1 MTRRRIP
8 SDRRS
13 GDERREI
20 ERRALIYAFVGV
32 AVERR
37 RVERRVNVYRRS
49 GWDRRG
55 LLERRARHMER

>member
-1 MTRRRIP
+1 MP

-13 GDERREI
+13 GDERREV

-55 LLERRARHMER
+55 LVERRSRHT

>member
-1 MTRRRIP
+1 MP

-13 GDERREI
+13 GDERREV
-20 ERRALIYAFVGV
+20 ERRALISAFVGV

-37 RVERRVNVYRRS
+37 RVERRVNAYRRS

-55 LLERRARHMER
+55 LLERRSRHT